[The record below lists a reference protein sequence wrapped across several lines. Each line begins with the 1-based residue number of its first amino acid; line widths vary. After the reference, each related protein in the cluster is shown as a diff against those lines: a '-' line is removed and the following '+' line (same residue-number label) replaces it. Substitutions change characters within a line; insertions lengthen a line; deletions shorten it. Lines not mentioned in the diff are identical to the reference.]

1 MKIFLNTQLQ
11 RIVVGTSQPSDIT
24 QIDVK
29 RGDNANFDCYA
40 ILNFGDPYELDAS
53 VILTDFRLT
62 AKVPG
67 ALGAEDFIISA
78 LTWTKSGTGTST
90 FYRLAPSLDTT
101 ALNDLFATGG
111 VIATPATAVARLAL
125 TGLAVGNIVRQVD
138 TGVYYQVLN
147 AARLAFDV
155 GDANPGWTL
164 TEDREDYVDLAAEF
178 EYVLDGL
185 QISYP
190 TFTLRV
196 YDDVSKGNESAGTT
210 PVYPS
215 FPNPSA
221 MATTYIAAFYQ

>member
-1 MKIFLNTQLQ
+1 VKIFLNTQSQ
-11 RIVVGTSQPSDIT
+11 RLVIGTSQPADVT

-62 AKVPG
+62 AKVAG

-78 LTWTKSGTGTST
+78 LVWSKNNTGTST

-101 ALNDLFATGG
+101 ALNDLFAVGG
-111 VIATPATAVARLAL
+111 VIATPANTAARLAL
-125 TGLAVGNIVRQVD
+125 TGLSVGNIVRQVD
-138 TGVYYQVLN
+138 TAIYYQVLN
-147 AARLAFDV
+147 ASLLAFDV
-155 GDANPGWTL
+155 GTATPGWTL
-164 TEDREDYVDLAAEF
+164 TENRAAYVDLAAEF

-185 QISYP
+185 QVSYP
-190 TFTLRV
+190 TFVLRV
-196 YDDVSKGNESAGTT
+196 YDDVSKGNEAPGTT
-210 PVYPS
+210 PVFPS

-221 MATTYIAAFYQ
+221 MATTYIAAFFQ

>member
-1 MKIFLNTQLQ
+1 MYIFLNTE
-11 RIVVGTSQPSDIT
+11 SQSMSTDLNNPSPVE
-24 QIDVK
+24 QINVK
-29 RGDNANFDCYA
+29 RGDNANFDCFT
-40 ILNFGDPYELDAS
+40 ILNFGNPYELDAS

-67 ALGAEDFIISA
+67 ALGADDFIISA
-78 LTWTKSGTGTST
+78 LTFTKTGTGTST

-101 ALNDLFATGG
+101 ALNDLFAEGG

-138 TGVYYQVLN
+138 TSVYYQVLN
-147 AARLAFDV
+147 ASLLAFDV
-155 GDANPGWTL
+155 GTATPGWTI
-164 TEDREDYVDLAAEF
+164 TETREAYVDLAAEF

-185 QISYP
+185 QVSYP

-196 YDDVSKGNESAGTT
+196 YDDVSKGNESPGTT
-210 PVYPS
+210 PVFPS

-221 MATTYIAAFYQ
+221 MASTYIAAFFQ

>member
-1 MKIFLNTQLQ
+1 LKIFLNTQLQ
-11 RIVVGTSQPSDIT
+11 RLVIGTSQPSDVT

-40 ILNFGDPYELDAS
+40 VLNFGDPYELDAS
-53 VILTDFRLT
+53 VVLTDFRLT

-78 LTWTKSGTGTST
+78 LTWSKNNTGTST

-101 ALNDLFATGG
+101 ALNDLFAVGG

-125 TGLAVGNIVRQVD
+125 TGLVVGNIVRQVD
-138 TGVYYQVLN
+138 TGIYYQVLN
-147 AARLAFDV
+147 ASLLAFDV
-155 GDANPGWTL
+155 GTATPGWTL

-185 QISYP
+185 QVSYP
-190 TFTLRV
+190 TFVLRV

-210 PVYPS
+210 PVFPS

-221 MATTYIAAFYQ
+221 RATTYIAAFYQ

>member
-11 RIVVGTSQPSDIT
+11 RLVIGTSQPADIT

-62 AKVPG
+62 AKVAG
-67 ALGAEDFIISA
+67 SLGAEDFIISA
-78 LTWTKSGTGTST
+78 LVWTKNGTGTST

-101 ALNDLFATGG
+101 ALNDLFAVGG
-111 VIATPATAVARLAL
+111 VIATPATAAARLAL

-138 TGVYYQVLN
+138 TAVYYQVLN
-147 AARLAFDV
+147 ASLLAFDV
-155 GDANPGWTL
+155 GTATPGWTL
-164 TEDREDYVDLAAEF
+164 TENRAAYVDLAAEF

-185 QISYP
+185 QTSFP
-190 TFTLRV
+190 TFVLRV
-196 YDDVSKGNESAGTT
+196 YDDVSKGNESAGIT
-210 PVYPS
+210 PVFPS